1 MPTMK
6 AGTANMGH
14 SETWK
19 ILEEIIIE
27 FRKKGLAV
35 PATVMTDLK
44 AAKTMIKLMDTETGK
59 SEMAPQTEQYLR
71 NVESYLITEAQ
82 KHFPPERIDEWL
94 RRLDEAIVET
104 CECVKEKVKEESRF
118 ISGLPRDQNWVRVMP
133 ITSLSSEKLKQLADD
148 SSLSLKTEKD
158 GHIIAYGR
166 PEDIREFIKKMTTQ
180 ASKE

>member
-1 MPTMK
+1 
-6 AGTANMGH
+6 MGY

-19 ILEEIIIE
+19 ILEDIIIE
-27 FRKKGLAV
+27 FRKKGLTV

-44 AAKTMIKLMDTETGK
+44 AAKTMIRLMDAETGK
-59 SEMAPQTEQYLR
+59 GELASQTEQYLR

-94 RRLDEAIVET
+94 RRLDEATVET
-104 CECVKEKVKEESRF
+104 CECLKEKVKEESRF
-118 ISGLPRDQNWVRVMP
+118 IPGLPRDQKWVRVMP
-133 ITSLSSEKLKQLADD
+133 ITSLPSEKLKQLADD

-166 PEDIREFIKKMTTQ
+166 PEDVREFVKKMTTQ

>member
-118 ISGLPRDQNWVRVMP
+118 ISGLPRDQKWVRVMP